1 MQKRQK
7 PKEVYEVMWLGK
19 NPTYQYSKTFHS
31 VNEATSFASTVKDS
45 LVYHLQS
52 SSKKSSSSKYRLI
65 ETSDAKEFMKSIKLH
80 RKLREKS
87 GFMNVDG
94 SSEVGV
100 TTTAEYRNSQKARAI
115 TVLVI
120 APILIYAG
128 WKAKDSENGKSLG
141 YATMIIGGLIGV
153 NTAKT
158 YMVNRKIK

>member
-1 MQKRQK
+1 MRREQK

-52 SSKKSSSSKYRLI
+52 SSKKSNSSKYRLI
-65 ETSDAKEFMKSIKLH
+65 ETSDAKEFIKSIRLH

-87 GFMNVDG
+87 GFLNIDG
-94 SSEVGV
+94 EAGV
-100 TTTAEYRNSQKARAI
+100 TTTTEFRNSQKARAI

-120 APILIYAG
+120 APILMYAG
-128 WKAKDSENGKSLG
+128 WKAKDSEGGKSLG

-158 YMVNRKIK
+158 YLINRKAN